1 MSTVELYS
9 YFSYI
14 GPLWLAAL
22 FGEAGNN
29 RRLRYHINQGLLLSL
44 LETVFIVAA
53 LLLKKPICSV
63 PKAGNYLFF
72 SLAALFFAVSIVL
85 AVKGMVN
92 VSQGK
97 QAPLPVI
104 GHITLIR

>member
-1 MSTVELYS
+1 MSPVELYS

-29 RRLRYHINQGLLLSL
+29 RRLRYHINQGLMLFL
-44 LETVFIVAA
+44 LEVVFIVAA
-53 LLLKKPICSV
+53 VLLRKPVCSV
-63 PKAGNYLFF
+63 PVAGNYLFF
-72 SLAALFFAVSIVL
+72 ALAALFFGVCFFL
-85 AVKGMVN
+85 AVKGMMN
-92 VSQGK
+92 VAQGRE
-97 QAPLPVI
+97 APLPVI